1 MNVTGIVMAINFMNV
16 VTATV
21 MVGSVGL
28 VIGLLLGVTGH
39 IFRVEIDPKQAA
51 IRSCLPGNNCGGCG
65 YPGCDG
71 LAAAI
76 FNGEA
81 PVNACPVGG
90 AACAAKIAEVM
101 GVEAG
106 DVPAAEGKKAFVKCK
121 GDNDTAVLNEK
132 GRKVCK
138 YGCIACGLCAKACA
152 FDAIH
157 VVNGVAVVDRE
168 KCVGCGACAAKC
180 PKKIIELAP
189 ESKEHM
195 VACSNHDTG
204 KEVRAVCKAGCIAC
218 GMCAKNCPEGA
229 VTVEENLAQI
239 DYEKCTNCGACK
251 GKCPVK
257 VIS

>member
-1 MNVTGIVMAINFMNV
+1 MNITGILMISVTNV
-16 VTATV
+16 LYATL
-21 MVGSVGL
+21 MVGGVGL

-39 IFRVEIDPKQAA
+39 VFRVEIDPKQAA
-51 IRSCLPGNNCGGCG
+51 VRACLPGNNCGGCG

-81 PVNACPVGG
+81 PVNACPLGG
-90 AACAAKIAEVM
+90 AACAAKVAEVM

-106 DVPAAEGKKAFVKCK
+106 DLSAEGRKAFVMCR

-132 GRKVCK
+132 GRKVCT
-138 YGCIACGLCAKACA
+138 YGCIACGLCARACN

-180 PKKIIELAP
+180 PKKIIELVE
-189 ESKEHM
+189 ESKTHM
-195 VACSNHDTG
+195 VACSNHDPG
-204 KEVRAVCKAGCIAC
+204 KEVRKVCKAGCIAC

-229 VTVEENLAQI
+229 IAVEENLAQI
-239 DYEKCTNCGACK
+239 DYEKCTNCGTCQT
-251 GKCPVK
+251 KCPVK

>member
-1 MNVTGIVMAINFMNV
+1 MNGIVLAVNFMNV
-16 VTATV
+16 LTATL
-21 MVGSVGL
+21 MVGGVGL

-39 IFRVEIDPKQAA
+39 IFKVEIDPKQAA
-51 IRSCLPGNNCGGCG
+51 IRACLPGNNCGGCG

-81 PVNACPVGG
+81 PVNQCPVGG
-90 AACAAKIAEVM
+90 APVAAKIAEVM
-101 GVEAG
+101 GVEA
-106 DVPAAEGKKAFVKCK
+106 DAVPAAEGKKAFVKCK

-138 YGCIACGLCAKACA
+138 YGCIACGLCERACT

-157 VVNGVAVVDRE
+157 VVNGVAVVDRD

-180 PKKIIELAP
+180 PKKIIELFP
-189 ESKEHM
+189 ESKQHI

-218 GMCAKNCPEGA
+218 GMCAKNCPEQA
-229 VTVEENLAQI
+229 IAVEENLARI
-239 DYEKCTNCGACK
+239 DYEKCTNCGTCA

-257 VIS
+257 AIR

>member
-1 MNVTGIVMAINFMNV
+1 MNVTGIALSINIMNV
-16 VTATV
+16 VTATL
-21 MVGSVGL
+21 MVGGVGL

-39 IFRVEIDPKQAA
+39 IFRVDIDPKQAA
-51 IRSCLPGNNCGGCG
+51 VRSCLPGNNCGGCG

-81 PVNACPVGG
+81 PINACPVGG
-90 AACAAKIAEVM
+90 AAAAAKIAEVM
-101 GVEAG
+101 GVEG

-121 GDNDTAVLNEK
+121 GSNDVAVLNEK
-132 GRKVCK
+132 GRKVCT
-138 YGCIACGLCAKACA
+138 YGCIACGLCAKACS

-157 VVNGVAVVDRE
+157 VENGVAVVDRE

-180 PKKIIELAP
+180 PKKIIELVP

-204 KEVRAVCKAGCIAC
+204 KEVRSVCKAGCIGC

-229 VTVEENLAQI
+229 ITVEENLAVI
-239 DYEKCTNCGACK
+239 DYEKCTNCGTCA

-257 VIS
+257 AIR